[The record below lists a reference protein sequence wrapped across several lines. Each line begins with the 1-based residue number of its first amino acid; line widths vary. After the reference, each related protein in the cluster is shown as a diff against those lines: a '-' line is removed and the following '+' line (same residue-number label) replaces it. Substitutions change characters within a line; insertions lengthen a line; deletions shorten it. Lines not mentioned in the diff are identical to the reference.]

1 MLKQKNYPK
10 IVFDNGGVLTDLS
23 LNLLSFGRDSS
34 VIPLET
40 TDFIYFGRVK
50 PFDALFVEV
59 SVVNAVAADLV
70 VEYWNG
76 TAWVAVSH
84 LIDDTKAFF
93 RGGFIQFDR
102 PTDWAES
109 TVAPYTAYFIR
120 ISPSV
125 NLTAGLSIQGMNL
138 VFSDDQDLNQV
149 YPGVANYLSAA
160 EATFILRHENAR
172 DQIVQEIRNRG
183 MRKTPTTALKYENY
197 DHWDFLH
204 IEEVRMWSTYL
215 TLENIFSGLQSKE
228 GDMFMEKAKDYR
240 EKAEFYKAAF
250 YLTLDADDSGLESN
264 AESVGE
270 IHSRR
275 LVRG

>member
-10 IVFDNGGVLTDLS
+10 IIYDDGALNDLS
-23 LNLLSFGRDSS
+23 LALLSFGRDSS

-40 TDFIYFGRVK
+40 TEFIYFGRVK
-50 PFDALFVEV
+50 PFDALFAEV
-59 SVVNAVAADLV
+59 AVPNAVAASLV

-76 TAWVAVSH
+76 TAFVAVSN
-84 LIDDTKAFF
+84 LVDDTKAFS

-109 TVAPYTAYFIR
+109 TVNPHTAYFIR
-120 ISPSV
+120 ISPSA
-125 NLTAGLSIQGMNL
+125 NLTPALAIQGMNL

-149 YPGVANYLSAA
+149 YPGVANYLSTA

-183 MRKTPTTALKYENY
+183 MRKTPSTALKYENY

-204 IEEVRMWSTYL
+204 VEEVRLWSVYL
-215 TLENIFSGLQSKE
+215 TLENVFSGLQSKE

-240 EKAEFYKAAF
+240 SKAEFYKAAF

-264 AESVGE
+264 AESVSD
-270 IHSRR
+270 ISTRR

>member
-10 IVFDNGGVLTDLS
+10 IVFDDAGVLTDLS

-40 TDFIYFGRVK
+40 IDFIYFGRYK
-50 PFDALFVEV
+50 PFDALFVEL
-59 SVVNAVAADLV
+59 SVPNVVVATLT

-76 TAWVAVSH
+76 TAWVDVSD
-84 LIDDTKAFF
+84 LVDDTKALT
-93 RGGFIQFDR
+93 RGGFIQFTK
-102 PTDWAES
+102 PADWAES
-109 TVAPYTAYFIR
+109 TTAPYTAYFIR

-125 NLTAGLSIQGMNL
+125 NLTPALAIQGMNL

-149 YPGVANYLSAA
+149 YPGVANYLSTA

-183 MRKTPTTALKYENY
+183 LRKAPVTALKYESY
-197 DHWDFLH
+197 EHWDFMH
-204 IEEVRMWSTYL
+204 VEEVRLWSIYL

-250 YLTLDADDSGLESN
+250 YLTLDADDTGLESN